1 MIFMHGLLK
10 MVNSVYLLEQAAQSG
25 RNLNSLL
32 ISLYCLTFFALSIG
46 TGPTSIMSVLLVVT
60 WGLSGA
66 WSKGW
71 NWWWGQRHWLLPVLL
86 LMLLPWISLVWTINP
101 EPGLYPYLH
110 RSHFW
115 LLSFVTACLVF
126 IKIKPEYLAFSFI
139 AGVEMLTVVFL
150 CVVFEVINVDKLT
163 TYFMWKG
170 YITYSLLLVV
180 ATAFL
185 TFVFRQIKNNKYR
198 YFFAAVMLMNLV
210 ALAFVKGRSGYLA
223 FAALAPFMLVNLLGR
238 QRWWVYLLAGL
249 GVVGSLALSPTVQER
264 ITLVLNEVQTYRIA
278 ERSDGTSIGNRLFLW
293 QGGVRIFREYPLL
306 GAGID
311 GYQFEMRRMYPD
323 EQSCQPNPHNFY
335 LYLAASYGLVGLI
348 LYGWFL
354 LVMFQRA
361 WLNRNNYQGFMLLT
375 TLLVISVASMTE
387 TTPLQPQTGIL
398 LALMAGLPMGED

>member
-1 MIFMHGLLK
+1 MIFMHGLFK
-10 MVNSVYLLEQAAQSG
+10 MVNSVHLLDQVTQSSRSWDYLLI
-25 RNLNSLL
+25 LL
-32 ISLYCLTFFALSIG
+32 ACLTLFALSVG
-46 TGPTSIMSVLLVVT
+46 TGPTSSMSVLLLVT

-71 NWWWGQRHWLLPVLL
+71 DWWWGQRQWLLPIFL
-86 LMLLPWISLVWTINP
+86 LMLLPWVSLIWTISP

-126 IKIKPEYLAFSFI
+126 KNTKPEYLAYSFI
-139 AGVEMLTVVFL
+139 AGVELVTVVFL
-150 CVVFEVINVDKLT
+150 FVTLGVISVEKLAVH
-163 TYFMWKG
+163 FMWKG

-185 TFVFRQIKNNKYR
+185 SFGFRQVRNNRYR
-198 YFFAAVMLMNLV
+198 CILVAVMLMNLF
-210 ALAFVKGRSGYLA
+210 ALALLKGRSGYLA

-249 GVVGSLALSPTVQER
+249 GLVGSLALSPTVQER
-264 ITLVLNEVQTYRIA
+264 VKLALHEVQSYQEEA
-278 ERSDGTSIGNRLFLW
+278 VSQDTSIGNRLFLW
-293 QGGVRIFREYPLL
+293 QGATKVFQEYPLL

-311 GYQFEMRRMYPD
+311 GYPVALQRQYP
-323 EQSCQPNPHNFY
+323 EQHSFHPNPHNFY
-335 LYLAASYGLVGLI
+335 LYMAASYGLVGLS

-354 LVMFQRA
+354 IALFRRA
-361 WLNRNNYQGFMLLT
+361 WPRRDRWQGFMLLT
-375 TLLVISVASMTE
+375 TLIMVMVASLTE

-398 LALMAGLPMGED
+398 LALMAGLPMGD